1 MSASEEK
8 LNYTIIEKL
17 GMKFVISCTPQP
29 NNLQRW
35 IDLWNAEG
43 VKNVVRACEPTYDA
57 AVLKAAGI
65 TLHEM
70 EYSDGSSPSAE
81 VIEKWLDLVET
92 VFPRRGHAP
101 PEVGTA
107 IAVHCVAG
115 LGRAPLFVVLAFIER
130 GMKNLE
136 AVDFVRNKRRGSIN
150 AKQLEFIH
158 GYHPKRK
165 GCLIM

>member
-1 MSASEEK
+1 MSANEEK
-8 LNYTIIEKL
+8 LNYTIVEKL

-57 AVLKAAGI
+57 AVLQAAGI

-70 EYSDGSSPSAE
+70 EYSDGSNPSPE
-81 VIEKWLDLVET
+81 MIDKWLQLVET

-115 LGRAPLFVVLAFIER
+115 LGRAPLFVVLAFVER

-136 AVDFVRNKRRGSIN
+136 AVDFVRSQRRGSVN
-150 AKQLEFIH
+150 AKQLEFVR
-158 GYHPKRK
+158 GYQRRHK